1 MALTSITTG
10 MEKGPEAID
19 ENFKA
24 LDANVVSNTTSDTGW
39 KQDGIVY
46 VNGFSTSTSTLSYR
60 IVTFGNTGLKHVY
73 ITGYV
78 SLNNNTGVI
87 KNGTQTTIANLPQE
101 VFSLINN
108 TVGSCKS
115 IIGRGTVSNG
125 GLPMAFGVSGTGQ
138 LSFAPRVD
146 FQTYESFFV
155 DLICVIKTN

>member
-1 MALTSITTG
+1 MAYTAVTKDTGWLDKLNANDLDNLTT
-10 MEKGPEAID
+10 
-19 ENFKA
+19 
-24 LDANVVSNTTSDTGW
+24 DTGW

-73 ITGYV
+73 ITGYI

-87 KNGTQTTIANLPQE
+87 KSGTPETIVNLPQE
-101 VFSLINN
+101 VFSLIDN
-108 TVGSCKS
+108 TVGNCKS
-115 IIGRGTVSNG
+115 IVGRGTVSNG
-125 GLPMAFGVSGTGQ
+125 GLPMAFG
-138 LSFAPRVD
+138 LSVKGELSLTPRVD